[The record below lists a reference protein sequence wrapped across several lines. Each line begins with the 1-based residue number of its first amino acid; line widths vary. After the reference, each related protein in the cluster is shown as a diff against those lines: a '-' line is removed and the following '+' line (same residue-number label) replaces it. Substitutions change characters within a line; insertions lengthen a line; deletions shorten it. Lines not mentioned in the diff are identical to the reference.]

1 MYFKYL
7 RLTTGR
13 ALTCTKRSLLYSTNY
28 GTFST
33 QCKKLERRWQGL
45 KFQISNFHTT
55 KRLNYP
61 APLILCF
68 GSICCGHFV
77 RKWWLKQTVEQQQK
91 YIRWFK
97 RRKYTIY
104 GILSVT
110 YKYLK

>member
-13 ALTCTKRSLLYSTNY
+13 ALTCTKRNLLYSTNY

-33 QCKKLERRWQGL
+33 QRKKLERRWQGL

-55 KRLNYP
+55 KKLNYP

-77 RKWWLKQTVEQQQK
+77 KKWWLNQTVEQQQK